1 MTKIELTH
9 CFFYLGEP
17 ARLRRSRFQAPQTP
31 IYVPTSGNVVPSRRA
46 VGLFATMFFVIRHR
60 RGVCDT
66 PLRTTYFVWAYRM
79 RPHAKKHFRFNPS
92 RAPVRDISP
101 FRGEPSNPFACTFFP
116 RREPRFRTFSRKN
129 GNIVRICL
137 QTCNRRR
144 GWSRFRVLLALRVGE
159 SVKKCVC
166 RFKTTA
172 SNRKRLHSLSR

>member
-1 MTKIELTH
+1 LRIV
-9 CFFYLGEP
+9 FFIW
-17 ARLRRSRFQAPQTP
+17 A
-31 IYVPTSGNVVPSRRA
+31 SRR
-46 VGLFATMFFVIRHR
+46 GLGGAASKRRKHPFTSQRRETLSPPAAPSGFLLQCFLSS

-92 RAPVRDISP
+92 LAPVRDISP

>member
-1 MTKIELTH
+1 MTKFESGFLLQ
-9 CFFYLGEP
+9 CFLASVSVGAYAIRPYEQHRMYGRIAYPPP
-17 ARLRRSRFQAPQTP
+17 AK
-31 IYVPTSGNVVPSRRA
+31 N
-46 VGLFATMFFVIRHR
+46 
-60 RGVCDT
+60 
-66 PLRTTYFVWAYRM
+66 
-79 RPHAKKHFRFNPS
+79 HFRFNPS